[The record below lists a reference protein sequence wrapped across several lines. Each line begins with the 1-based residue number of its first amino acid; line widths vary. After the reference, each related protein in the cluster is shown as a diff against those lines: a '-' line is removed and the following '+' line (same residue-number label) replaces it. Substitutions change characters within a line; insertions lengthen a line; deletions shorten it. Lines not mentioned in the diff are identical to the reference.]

1 MRRRW
6 GSPFVKRL
14 PLWVGIALLTLVSAI
29 AVAWIAAEALI
40 VKSHLA
46 HADALVVLAGS
57 STYLERTRHAAQ
69 LFREGRAP
77 LIILTNDNQNSGWST
92 EAERNPLF
100 IERAID
106 ELKSRGVPTER
117 IEIIPGRVGNTHD
130 EVVHIS
136 DYAREKKLQS
146 ILVVT
151 SAYQSRRALWT
162 LRRIFR
168 GSGIEVGL
176 DAVQPGEQSPGP
188 ATWWLSRLGWRMVPG
203 EYLKLVYYWL
213 KY

>member
-1 MRRRW
+1 MRRR
-6 GSPFVKRL
+6 SEIAIPKSLLR
-14 PLWVGIALLTLVSAI
+14 WVGVALLTVAGAI
-29 AVAWIAAEALI
+29 LNAWVAADALI
-40 VKSHLA
+40 VRSDLA
-46 HADALVVLAGS
+46 HAEALVVLAGS

-69 LFREGRAP
+69 LFREGRAA
-77 LIILTNDNQNSGWST
+77 LIILTNDNQTSGWSA

-106 ELKSRGVPTER
+106 ELKNRGVPIDN
-117 IEIIPGRVGNTHD
+117 IEVVPGRVWNTHD
-130 EVVHIS
+130 EVMRIREYVG
-136 DYAREKKLQS
+136 EKKLRS

-162 LRRIFR
+162 LRQVFR

-176 DAVQPGEQSPGP
+176 DAVEPGEQSPGR
-188 ATWWLSRLGWRMVPG
+188 ATWWRSRLGWQLVPG
-203 EYLKLVYYWL
+203 EYLKLVYYGF

>member
-1 MRRRW
+1 MTRRW
-6 GSPFVKRL
+6 GIAIPKSLLRWLGV
-14 PLWVGIALLTLVSAI
+14 ALLTLVAAI
-29 AVAWIAAEALI
+29 LIAWIAADALI
-40 VKSHLA
+40 VRSNLA

-69 LFREGRAP
+69 LFSEGRAP
-77 LIILTNDNQNSGWST
+77 LIILTNDNQTSGWSA

-106 ELKSRGVPTER
+106 ELKNRGVPTDK
-117 IEIIPGRVGNTHD
+117 IEVVPGRVLNTHD
-130 EVVHIS
+130 EVMRI
-136 DYAREKKLQS
+136 REHVGEKRLRS

-162 LRRIFR
+162 LRRVFR

-176 DAVQPGEQSPGP
+176 DAVEPGEQAPGR
-188 ATWWLSRLGWRMVPG
+188 ATWCLSRLGWQIVPG
-203 EYLKLVYYWL
+203 EYLKLVYYRL